1 MQNLSLIFHI
11 FSLVVFI
18 VLAYLLVLKNQKL
31 NYHKKIFEK
40 LQSEKGKM
48 IDNPSHFINFIAE
61 EFNLNLKQN
70 VKIEKPT
77 VILVKKWFEFMQT
90 TRINSL
96 TWTATSELEIEALG
110 PVSKQLDG
118 ALGKDIKIII
128 KKL

>member
-1 MQNLSLIFHI
+1 M
-11 FSLVVFI
+11 V
-18 VLAYLLVLKNQKL
+18 
-31 NYHKKIFEK
+31 
-40 LQSEKGKM
+40 
-48 IDNPSHFINFIAE
+48 
-61 EFNLNLKQN
+61 
-70 VKIEKPT
+70 
-77 VILVKKWFEFMQT
+77 EFMQT